1 MKIIELKKLSF
12 RYSGEDKEVLS
23 DIDLAIEEGGF
34 YVICGAS
41 GSGKSTLL
49 RQLKTSLQPVGQ
61 RSGRVL
67 YYGSDLEEV
76 SQYTQSAK
84 IGFVFQNPDTQI
96 VTDKVWHEL
105 AFGLESIG
113 MPQDMIRVRVAE
125 MASYFGIQNWFYQST
140 DTLSGGQK
148 QLLNL
153 ASVMV
158 MHPKVL
164 LLDEPVSQLDPI
176 AAADFMATV
185 HKLHAEFGIT
195 VIMAE
200 HSLEEVAAYVDEVI
214 FMKEGRLIAKG
225 KIEELGNIL
234 ETHDPSMEEILTVP
248 MQIARGYEKLQ
259 KKKEDTAF
267 TTNGRIPYTVALGQK
282 WMAQRFPGAK
292 QEEAERITSV
302 KQKEKKSLL
311 VKDAKKRNRKKHS
324 LPYRN
329 ISHAIQCT
337 ELCYHY
343 PQADVDVVDHLSFFV
358 DEGSIFALMGGN
370 GSGKT
375 TTLHLLGGLLKPQK
389 GTIEFFGKSLAKYK
403 EKELRNGI
411 LGVLPQD
418 PTTLFVRK
426 TVEEDLHEVL
436 EDQKEQSQ
444 TSTFRRNQ
452 KNLINPENSS
462 WRDQKDA
469 KDPEN
474 SSWRDPKD
482 VIDPENFSRR
492 GEKQIKTFFGETK
505 QEIWQNVIALLGIED
520 LLKKHPYD
528 LSGGEQQKAALA
540 KVLLRQ
546 PAILLLDEPTKGL
559 DAGSKKRLGE
569 LLVGLSQKKVTILMV
584 SHDIEFCAKYATKTG
599 LFFDGNM
606 ASMQDTK
613 EFFVENHFYTTAANR
628 MCRNYFPDVVTVQ
641 DAIRV
646 CTNTDIEDCNEFV
659 LKEVEQEKAAQEKNN
674 QNKAEQDKI
683 EQEKVEQD
691 SAKLEKVEK
700 DKTEQKKAKQNKTQ
714 QDQAEQKKVE
724 QSENEQEKAAQDQ
737 AEGLSIGNINDQK
750 NEISGKASVQNS
762 DSDAV
767 TERTT
772 TERIATERTTEREN
786 SKHSVDTK
794 QILSVVLTELI
805 GIPLCIAIGFFF
817 FGDRKYL
824 FISMMTAVLSCI
836 PFWTSL
842 SRGKYSAK
850 KVVLIAVLVAI
861 ATAGRSVFF
870 MFPGIK
876 PMAAVV
882 IVTGISLGA
891 EAGFLTGS
899 LTMLLS
905 NMLFGQGP
913 WTPWQMFS
921 MGLIGLLAG
930 LLAAAG
936 KERMKKRSS
945 LCLLGLISPLVV
957 YGGIMNFASLLM
969 MSYTINK
976 ESIIA
981 IYLSG
986 IPMDL
991 LHAVS
996 TVVFLAIGGKP
1007 MLEKIERVKKKHGIE

>member
-12 RYSGEDKEVLS
+12 RYSGEDKEILS

-61 RSGRVL
+61 RSGRIL
-67 YYGSDLEEV
+67 YYGRDLEEV

-113 MPQDMIRVRVAE
+113 MPQNMIRVRVAE

-225 KIEELGNIL
+225 KMEELGNIL

-267 TTNGRIPYTVALGQK
+267 TTNDRIPYTVALGQK
-282 WMAQRFPGAK
+282 WMAQRFPLAKQEEIKGFPFTKQEETEKFAFAKQEEAQRFLGAK
-292 QEEAERITSV
+292 QEEAGRFTSV
-302 KQKEKKSLL
+302 KQKEKKSLP
-311 VKDAKKRNRKKHS
+311 AKNPKKQNRGKRSFDGKKI
-324 LPYRN
+324 PF
-329 ISHAIQCT
+329 AIQCT

-343 PQADVDVVDHLSFFV
+343 PQADVDVVDHLSLFV
-358 DEGSIFALMGGN
+358 EEGAIFALMGGN

-389 GTIEFFGKSLAKYK
+389 GTIEFFGRSLTKYK

-426 TVEEDLHEVL
+426 TVEEDLYEVL
-436 EDQKEQSQ
+436 EDQKEQ
-444 TSTFRRNQ
+444 N
-452 KNLINPENSS
+452 
-462 WRDQKDA
+462 
-469 KDPEN
+469 
-474 SSWRDPKD
+474 
-482 VIDPENFSRR
+482 
-492 GEKQIKTFFGETK
+492 QIKIFFGETK

-599 LFFDGNM
+599 LFFDGNI

-646 CTNTDIEDCNEFV
+646 CTDTDIEDCNEFV
-659 LKEVEQEKAAQEKNN
+659 LKAVEQEKAVQEKNN

-683 EQEKVEQD
+683 EQEKVQQNKMQQD
-691 SAKLEKVEK
+691 KE
-700 DKTEQKKAKQNKTQ
+700 EQKK
-714 QDQAEQKKVE
+714 DE
-724 QSENEQEKAAQDQ
+724 QSKNEQEKAKQDR
-737 AEGLSIGNINDQK
+737 AEGLSAGNINGNK

-772 TERIATERTTEREN
+772 KERIATEREN

-936 KERMKKRSS
+936 KERMEKRSS
-945 LCLLGLISPLVV
+945 LCLLGLISPLVI

-986 IPMDL
+986 IPMDM

-996 TVVFLAIGGKP
+996 TVIFLAVGGKP

>member
-61 RSGRVL
+61 RSGRIL
-67 YYGSDLEEV
+67 YYGRDLEEV

-176 AAADFMATV
+176 AAADFMATI

-225 KIEELGNIL
+225 KMEELGNIL

-267 TTNGRIPYTVALGQK
+267 TTNDRIPYTVALGQK
-282 WMAQRFPGAK
+282 WMAQRFPLAKQEEIKGFPFTKQEETEKFAFAKQEEAQRFLGAK
-292 QEEAERITSV
+292 QEEAGRFTSV
-302 KQKEKKSLL
+302 KQKEKKSLPA
-311 VKDAKKRNRKKHS
+311 KDPKKQNRGKRSFDGKKI
-324 LPYRN
+324 PF
-329 ISHAIQCT
+329 AIQCT

-343 PQADVDVVDHLSFFV
+343 PQADVDVVDHLSLFV
-358 DEGSIFALMGGN
+358 EEGAIFALMGGN

-389 GTIEFFGKSLAKYK
+389 GTIEFFGRSLTKYK

-426 TVEEDLHEVL
+426 TVEEDLYEVL
-436 EDQKEQSQ
+436 EDQKEQ
-444 TSTFRRNQ
+444 N
-452 KNLINPENSS
+452 
-462 WRDQKDA
+462 
-469 KDPEN
+469 
-474 SSWRDPKD
+474 
-482 VIDPENFSRR
+482 
-492 GEKQIKTFFGETK
+492 QIKTFFGETK

-584 SHDIEFCAKYATKTG
+584 LHDIEFCAKYATKTG
-599 LFFDGNM
+599 LFFDGNI

-646 CTNTDIEDCNEFV
+646 CTDTDIEDCNEFV
-659 LKEVEQEKAAQEKNN
+659 LKAVEQEKAVQEKNN

-683 EQEKVEQD
+683 EQEKVQQNKMQQD
-691 SAKLEKVEK
+691 KE
-700 DKTEQKKAKQNKTQ
+700 EQKK
-714 QDQAEQKKVE
+714 DE
-724 QSENEQEKAAQDQ
+724 QSKNEQEKAKQDR
-737 AEGLSIGNINDQK
+737 AEGLSAENINGNK

-772 TERIATERTTEREN
+772 KERIATEREN

-930 LLAAAG
+930 LLATAG
-936 KERMKKRSS
+936 KERMEKRSS
-945 LCLLGLISPLVV
+945 LCLLGLISPLVI

-986 IPMDL
+986 IPMDM

-996 TVVFLAIGGKP
+996 TVIFLAVGGKP

>member
-23 DIDLAIEEGGF
+23 DIDLAIEEGDF

-61 RSGRVL
+61 RSGRIL
-67 YYGSDLEEV
+67 YYGRDLEEV

-176 AAADFMATV
+176 AAADFMATI

-225 KIEELGNIL
+225 RMEELGNIL

-267 TTNGRIPYTVALGQK
+267 TTNDRIPYTVALGQK
-282 WMAQRFPGAK
+282 WMAQRFPLAKQEEIKGFPFTKQEETEKFAFAKQEEAQRFLGAK
-292 QEEAERITSV
+292 QEEAGRFTSV
-302 KQKEKKSLL
+302 KQKEKKSLPA
-311 VKDAKKRNRKKHS
+311 KDPKKQNRGKRSFDGKKI
-324 LPYRN
+324 PF
-329 ISHAIQCT
+329 AIQCT

-343 PQADVDVVDHLSFFV
+343 PQADVDVVDHLSLFV
-358 DEGSIFALMGGN
+358 EEGAIFALMGGN

-389 GTIEFFGKSLAKYK
+389 GTIEFFGRSLTKYK

-426 TVEEDLHEVL
+426 TVEEDLYEVL
-436 EDQKEQSQ
+436 EDQKEQ
-444 TSTFRRNQ
+444 N
-452 KNLINPENSS
+452 
-462 WRDQKDA
+462 
-469 KDPEN
+469 
-474 SSWRDPKD
+474 
-482 VIDPENFSRR
+482 
-492 GEKQIKTFFGETK
+492 QIKTFFGETK
-505 QEIWQNVIALLGIED
+505 QEIWQNVIALIGIED

-599 LFFDGNM
+599 LFFDGNI

-641 DAIRV
+641 DAIRF
-646 CTNTDIEDCNEFV
+646 CTDTDIEDCNEFV
-659 LKEVEQEKAAQEKNN
+659 LKEVEQEKAVQEKNN

-683 EQEKVEQD
+683 EQEKVQQNKMQQD
-691 SAKLEKVEK
+691 KE
-700 DKTEQKKAKQNKTQ
+700 EQKK
-714 QDQAEQKKVE
+714 DE
-724 QSENEQEKAAQDQ
+724 QSKNEQEKAKQDR
-737 AEGLSIGNINDQK
+737 AEGLSPENINGNK

-762 DSDAV
+762 NSDAV

-772 TERIATERTTEREN
+772 KERIATEREN

-921 MGLIGLLAG
+921 MGLIGFLAG
-930 LLAAAG
+930 LLATAG
-936 KERMKKRSS
+936 KERMEKRSS
-945 LCLLGLISPLVV
+945 LCLLGLISPLVI

-986 IPMDL
+986 IPMDM

-996 TVVFLAIGGKP
+996 TVIFLAVGGKP

>member
-12 RYSGEDKEVLS
+12 RYSGEDKKVLS

-61 RSGRVL
+61 RSGRIL
-67 YYGSDLEEV
+67 YYGRDLEEV

-225 KIEELGNIL
+225 KMEELGNIL

-267 TTNGRIPYTVALGQK
+267 TTNDRIPYTVALGQK
-282 WMAQRFPGAK
+282 WMAQRFPLAKQEEIKGFPFTKQEETEKFAFAKQEEAQRFLGAK
-292 QEEAERITSV
+292 QEEAGRFTSV
-302 KQKEKKSLL
+302 KQKEKKSLPA
-311 VKDAKKRNRKKHS
+311 KDPKKQNRGKRSFDGKKI
-324 LPYRN
+324 PF
-329 ISHAIQCT
+329 AIQCT

-343 PQADVDVVDHLSFFV
+343 PQADVDVVEHLSLFV
-358 DEGSIFALMGGN
+358 EEGAIFALMGGN

-389 GTIEFFGKSLAKYK
+389 GTIEFFGRSLTKYK

-426 TVEEDLHEVL
+426 TVEEDLYEVL
-436 EDQKEQSQ
+436 EDQKEQ
-444 TSTFRRNQ
+444 N
-452 KNLINPENSS
+452 
-462 WRDQKDA
+462 
-469 KDPEN
+469 
-474 SSWRDPKD
+474 
-482 VIDPENFSRR
+482 
-492 GEKQIKTFFGETK
+492 QIKTFFGETK

-599 LFFDGNM
+599 LFFDGNI

-646 CTNTDIEDCNEFV
+646 CTDTDIEDCNEFV
-659 LKEVEQEKAAQEKNN
+659 MKEVEQEKAVQEKNN

-683 EQEKVEQD
+683 EQEKVQQNKMQQD
-691 SAKLEKVEK
+691 KE
-700 DKTEQKKAKQNKTQ
+700 EQKK
-714 QDQAEQKKVE
+714 DE
-724 QSENEQEKAAQDQ
+724 QSKNEQEKAKQDR
-737 AEGLSIGNINDQK
+737 AEGLSAENINGNK

-772 TERIATERTTEREN
+772 KERIATEREN

-936 KERMKKRSS
+936 KERMEKRSS
-945 LCLLGLISPLVV
+945 LCLLGLISPLVI

-986 IPMDL
+986 IPMDM

-996 TVVFLAIGGKP
+996 TVIFLAVGGKP

>member
-61 RSGRVL
+61 RSGRIL
-67 YYGSDLEEV
+67 YYGRDLEEV

-176 AAADFMATV
+176 AAADFMATI

-225 KIEELGNIL
+225 KMEELGNIL

-267 TTNGRIPYTVALGQK
+267 TTNDRIPYTVALGQK
-282 WMAQRFPGAK
+282 WMAQRFPLAKQEEIKGFPFTKQEETEKFAFAKQEEAQRFLGAK
-292 QEEAERITSV
+292 QEEAGRFTSV
-302 KQKEKKSLL
+302 KQKEKKSLPA
-311 VKDAKKRNRKKHS
+311 KDPKKQNRGKRSFDGKKI
-324 LPYRN
+324 PF
-329 ISHAIQCT
+329 AIQCT

-343 PQADVDVVDHLSFFV
+343 PQADVDVVDHLSLFV
-358 DEGSIFALMGGN
+358 EEGAIFALMGGN

-389 GTIEFFGKSLAKYK
+389 GTIEFFGRSLAKYK

-426 TVEEDLHEVL
+426 TVEEDLYEVL
-436 EDQKEQSQ
+436 EEQ
-444 TSTFRRNQ
+444 N
-452 KNLINPENSS
+452 
-462 WRDQKDA
+462 
-469 KDPEN
+469 
-474 SSWRDPKD
+474 
-482 VIDPENFSRR
+482 
-492 GEKQIKTFFGETK
+492 QIKTFFGETR

-599 LFFDGNM
+599 LFFDGNI

-646 CTNTDIEDCNEFV
+646 CTDTDIEDCNEFV
-659 LKEVEQEKAAQEKNN
+659 LKEVEQEKAVQEKNN
-674 QNKAEQDKI
+674 QNKAEQDHAWM
-683 EQEKVEQD
+683 
-691 SAKLEKVEK
+691 SC
-700 DKTEQKKAKQNKTQ
+700 
-714 QDQAEQKKVE
+714 
-724 QSENEQEKAAQDQ
+724 Q
-737 AEGLSIGNINDQK
+737 AEGTAIGKISGNK

-767 TERTT
+767 TEKTT
-772 TERIATERTTEREN
+772 TERIATEREN
-786 SKHSVDTK
+786 SKHSVNTK

-842 SRGKYSAK
+842 SGGKYSAK

-930 LLAAAG
+930 LLATAG
-936 KERMKKRSS
+936 KERMEKRSS
-945 LCLLGLISPLVV
+945 LCLFGLISPLVI

-996 TVVFLAIGGKP
+996 TVVFLAVGGKP

>member
-12 RYSGEDKEVLS
+12 RYSGEHKEVLS

-61 RSGRVL
+61 RSGRIL
-67 YYGSDLEEV
+67 YYGRDLEEV

-176 AAADFMATV
+176 AAADFMATI

-225 KIEELGNIL
+225 RMEELGNIL

-267 TTNGRIPYTVALGQK
+267 TTNDRIPYTVALGQK
-282 WMAQRFPGAK
+282 WMAQRFPLAKQEEIKGFPFTKQEETEKFAFAKQEEAQRFLGAK
-292 QEEAERITSV
+292 QEETGRFTSV
-302 KQKEKKSLL
+302 KQKEKKSLP
-311 VKDAKKRNRKKHS
+311 AKNPKKQNRGKRSFDGKKI
-324 LPYRN
+324 PF
-329 ISHAIQCT
+329 AIQCT

-343 PQADVDVVDHLSFFV
+343 PQADVDVVEHLSLFV
-358 DEGSIFALMGGN
+358 EEGAIFALMGGN

-389 GTIEFFGKSLAKYK
+389 GTIEFFGRSLTKYK

-426 TVEEDLHEVL
+426 TVEEDLYEVL
-436 EDQKEQSQ
+436 EDQKEQ
-444 TSTFRRNQ
+444 N
-452 KNLINPENSS
+452 
-462 WRDQKDA
+462 
-469 KDPEN
+469 
-474 SSWRDPKD
+474 
-482 VIDPENFSRR
+482 
-492 GEKQIKTFFGETK
+492 QIKTFFGETK

-599 LFFDGNM
+599 LFFDGNI

-646 CTNTDIEDCNEFV
+646 CTDTDIEDCNEFV
-659 LKEVEQEKAAQEKNN
+659 LKAVEQEKAVQEKNN

-683 EQEKVEQD
+683 EQEKVQQNKMQQD
-691 SAKLEKVEK
+691 KE
-700 DKTEQKKAKQNKTQ
+700 EQKK
-714 QDQAEQKKVE
+714 DE
-724 QSENEQEKAAQDQ
+724 QSKNEQEKAKQDR
-737 AEGLSIGNINDQK
+737 AEGLSAENINGNK

-772 TERIATERTTEREN
+772 KERIATEREN

-930 LLAAAG
+930 LLATAG
-936 KERMKKRSS
+936 KERMEKRSS
-945 LCLLGLISPLVV
+945 LCLFGLISPLVI

-986 IPMDL
+986 IPMDM

-996 TVVFLAIGGKP
+996 TVIFLAVGGKP

>member
-61 RSGRVL
+61 RSGRIL
-67 YYGSDLEEV
+67 YYGRDLEEV

-225 KIEELGNIL
+225 KMEELGNIL

-248 MQIARGYEKLQ
+248 MQIARGYERLQ

-267 TTNGRIPYTVALGQK
+267 TTNDRIPYTVALGQK
-282 WMAQRFPGAK
+282 WMAQRFPLAKQEEIKGFPFTKQEETEKFAFAKQEEAQRFLGAK
-292 QEEAERITSV
+292 QEEAGRFTSV
-302 KQKEKKSLL
+302 KQKEKKSLPA
-311 VKDAKKRNRKKHS
+311 KDPKKQNRGKRSFDGKKI
-324 LPYRN
+324 PF
-329 ISHAIQCT
+329 AIQCT

-343 PQADVDVVDHLSFFV
+343 PQADVDVVDHLSLFV
-358 DEGSIFALMGGN
+358 EEGAIFALMGGN

-389 GTIEFFGKSLAKYK
+389 GTIEFFGRSLTKYK

-426 TVEEDLHEVL
+426 TVEEDLYEVL
-436 EDQKEQSQ
+436 EDQKEQ
-444 TSTFRRNQ
+444 N
-452 KNLINPENSS
+452 
-462 WRDQKDA
+462 
-469 KDPEN
+469 
-474 SSWRDPKD
+474 
-482 VIDPENFSRR
+482 
-492 GEKQIKTFFGETK
+492 QIKTFFGETK

-599 LFFDGNM
+599 LFFDGNI

-646 CTNTDIEDCNEFV
+646 CTDTDIEDCNEFV
-659 LKEVEQEKAAQEKNN
+659 LKAVEQEKAVQEKNN

-683 EQEKVEQD
+683 EQEKVQQNKMQQD
-691 SAKLEKVEK
+691 KE
-700 DKTEQKKAKQNKTQ
+700 EQKK
-714 QDQAEQKKVE
+714 DE
-724 QSENEQEKAAQDQ
+724 QSKNEQEKAKQDR
-737 AEGLSIGNINDQK
+737 AEGLSAENINGNK

-772 TERIATERTTEREN
+772 KERIATEREN

-936 KERMKKRSS
+936 KERMEKRSS
-945 LCLLGLISPLVV
+945 LCLLGLISPLVI

-986 IPMDL
+986 IPMDM

-996 TVVFLAIGGKP
+996 TVIFLAVGGKP

>member
-12 RYSGEDKEVLS
+12 RYSGEDKEILS

-61 RSGRVL
+61 RSGRIL
-67 YYGSDLEEV
+67 YYGRDLEEV

-176 AAADFMATV
+176 AAADFMATI

-225 KIEELGNIL
+225 KMEELGNIL

-248 MQIARGYEKLQ
+248 MQIARGYERLQ

-267 TTNGRIPYTVALGQK
+267 TTNDRIPYTVALGQK
-282 WMAQRFPGAK
+282 WMAQRFPLAKQEEIKGFPFTKQEETEKFAFAKQEEAQRFLGAK
-292 QEEAERITSV
+292 QEEAGRFTSV
-302 KQKEKKSLL
+302 KQKEKKSLPA
-311 VKDAKKRNRKKHS
+311 KDPKKQNRGKRSFDGKKI
-324 LPYRN
+324 PF
-329 ISHAIQCT
+329 AIQCT

-343 PQADVDVVDHLSFFV
+343 PQADVDVVEHLSLFV
-358 DEGSIFALMGGN
+358 EEGAIFALMGGN

-389 GTIEFFGKSLAKYK
+389 GTIEFFGRSLTKYK

-426 TVEEDLHEVL
+426 TVEEDLYEVL
-436 EDQKEQSQ
+436 EDQKEQ
-444 TSTFRRNQ
+444 N
-452 KNLINPENSS
+452 
-462 WRDQKDA
+462 
-469 KDPEN
+469 
-474 SSWRDPKD
+474 
-482 VIDPENFSRR
+482 
-492 GEKQIKTFFGETK
+492 QIKTFFGETK

-599 LFFDGNM
+599 LFFDGNI

-646 CTNTDIEDCNEFV
+646 CTDTDIEDCNEFV
-659 LKEVEQEKAAQEKNN
+659 LKAVEQEKAVQEKNN

-683 EQEKVEQD
+683 EQEKVQQNKMQQD
-691 SAKLEKVEK
+691 KE
-700 DKTEQKKAKQNKTQ
+700 EQKK
-714 QDQAEQKKVE
+714 DE
-724 QSENEQEKAAQDQ
+724 QSKNEQEKAKQDR
-737 AEGLSIGNINDQK
+737 AEGLSAENINGNK

-772 TERIATERTTEREN
+772 KERIATEREN

-936 KERMKKRSS
+936 KERMEKRSS
-945 LCLLGLISPLVV
+945 LCLLGLISPLVI

-986 IPMDL
+986 IPMDM

-996 TVVFLAIGGKP
+996 TVVFLAVGGKP

>member
-49 RQLKTSLQPVGQ
+49 RQLRTSLQPVGQ
-61 RSGRVL
+61 RSGRIL
-67 YYGSDLEEV
+67 YYGRDLEEV

-225 KIEELGNIL
+225 KMEELGNIL

-267 TTNGRIPYTVALGQK
+267 TTNDRIPYTVALGQK
-282 WMAQRFPGAK
+282 WMAQRFPLAKQEEIKGFPFTKQEETEKFAFAKQEEAQRFLGAK
-292 QEEAERITSV
+292 QEEAGRFTSV
-302 KQKEKKSLL
+302 KQKEKKSLP
-311 VKDAKKRNRKKHS
+311 AKNPKKQNRGKRSFDGKKI
-324 LPYRN
+324 PF
-329 ISHAIQCT
+329 AIQCT

-343 PQADVDVVDHLSFFV
+343 PQADVDVVDHLSLFV
-358 DEGSIFALMGGN
+358 EEGAIFALMGGN

-389 GTIEFFGKSLAKYK
+389 GTIEFFGRSLAKYK

-436 EDQKEQSQ
+436 EEQ
-444 TSTFRRNQ
+444 N
-452 KNLINPENSS
+452 
-462 WRDQKDA
+462 
-469 KDPEN
+469 
-474 SSWRDPKD
+474 
-482 VIDPENFSRR
+482 
-492 GEKQIKTFFGETK
+492 QIKTFFGETK

-599 LFFDGNM
+599 LFFDGNI

-628 MCRNYFPDVVTVQ
+628 MCRNFFPDVVTVR

-646 CTNTDIEDCNEFV
+646 CTDTDIEDCNEFV
-659 LKEVEQEKAAQEKNN
+659 LKEVEQEKAVQEKNN

-683 EQEKVEQD
+683 EQEKVQQNKMQQD
-691 SAKLEKVEK
+691 KE
-700 DKTEQKKAKQNKTQ
+700 EQKK
-714 QDQAEQKKVE
+714 DE
-724 QSENEQEKAAQDQ
+724 QSKNEQEKAKQDR
-737 AEGLSIGNINDQK
+737 AEGLSAENINGNK

-772 TERIATERTTEREN
+772 KERIATEREN

-930 LLAAAG
+930 LLATAG
-936 KERMKKRSS
+936 KERMEKRSS
-945 LCLLGLISPLVV
+945 LCLFGLISPLVI

-996 TVVFLAIGGKP
+996 TVVFLAVGGKP

>member
-61 RSGRVL
+61 RSGRIL
-67 YYGSDLEEV
+67 YYGRDLEEV

-225 KIEELGNIL
+225 KMEELGNIL

-267 TTNGRIPYTVALGQK
+267 TTNDRIPYTVALGQK
-282 WMAQRFPGAK
+282 WMAQRFPLAKQEEIKGFPFTKQEETEKFAFAK
-292 QEEAERITSV
+292 QEEAGRFTSV
-302 KQKEKKSLL
+302 KQKEKKSLPA
-311 VKDAKKRNRKKHS
+311 KDPKKQNRGKRSFDGKKI
-324 LPYRN
+324 PF
-329 ISHAIQCT
+329 AIQCS

-343 PQADVDVVDHLSFFV
+343 PQADVDVVDHLSLFV
-358 DEGSIFALMGGN
+358 EEGAIFALMGGN

-389 GTIEFFGKSLAKYK
+389 GTIEFFGRSLAKYK

-436 EDQKEQSQ
+436 EEQ
-444 TSTFRRNQ
+444 N
-452 KNLINPENSS
+452 
-462 WRDQKDA
+462 
-469 KDPEN
+469 
-474 SSWRDPKD
+474 
-482 VIDPENFSRR
+482 
-492 GEKQIKTFFGETK
+492 QIKTFFGETK

-599 LFFDGNM
+599 LFFDGNI
-606 ASMQDTK
+606 ASVQDTK

-646 CTNTDIEDCNEFV
+646 CTDTDIEDCNEFV
-659 LKEVEQEKAAQEKNN
+659 LKEVEQEKAVQEKNN

-683 EQEKVEQD
+683 EQEKVQQNKMQQD
-691 SAKLEKVEK
+691 KE
-700 DKTEQKKAKQNKTQ
+700 EQKK
-714 QDQAEQKKVE
+714 DE
-724 QSENEQEKAAQDQ
+724 QSKNEQEKAKQDR
-737 AEGLSIGNINDQK
+737 AEGLSAENINGNK

-767 TERTT
+767 TERAT
-772 TERIATERTTEREN
+772 TERIATEREN

-930 LLAAAG
+930 LLATAG
-936 KERMKKRSS
+936 KERMEKRSS
-945 LCLLGLISPLVV
+945 LCLFGLISPLVI

-996 TVVFLAIGGKP
+996 TVVFLAVGGKP

>member
-12 RYSGEDKEVLS
+12 RYSGEDKEILS

-61 RSGRVL
+61 RSGRIL
-67 YYGSDLEEV
+67 YYGRDLEEV

-225 KIEELGNIL
+225 KMEELGNIL

-267 TTNGRIPYTVALGQK
+267 TTNDRIPYTVALGQK
-282 WMAQRFPGAK
+282 WMAQRFPLAKQEEIKGFPFTKQEETEKFAFAKQEEAQRFLGAK
-292 QEEAERITSV
+292 QEEAGRFTSV
-302 KQKEKKSLL
+302 KQKEKKSLPA
-311 VKDAKKRNRKKHS
+311 KDPKKQNRGKRSFDGKKI
-324 LPYRN
+324 PF
-329 ISHAIQCT
+329 AIQCT

-343 PQADVDVVDHLSFFV
+343 PQADVDVVDHLSLFV
-358 DEGSIFALMGGN
+358 EEGAIFALMGGN

-389 GTIEFFGKSLAKYK
+389 GTIEFFGRSLAKYK

-426 TVEEDLHEVL
+426 TVEEDLYEVL
-436 EDQKEQSQ
+436 EDQKEQ
-444 TSTFRRNQ
+444 N
-452 KNLINPENSS
+452 
-462 WRDQKDA
+462 
-469 KDPEN
+469 
-474 SSWRDPKD
+474 
-482 VIDPENFSRR
+482 
-492 GEKQIKTFFGETK
+492 QIKTFFGETK

-599 LFFDGNM
+599 LFFDGNI

-646 CTNTDIEDCNEFV
+646 CTDTDIEDCNEFV
-659 LKEVEQEKAAQEKNN
+659 LKAVEQEKAVQEKNN

-683 EQEKVEQD
+683 EQEKVQQNKMQQD
-691 SAKLEKVEK
+691 KE
-700 DKTEQKKAKQNKTQ
+700 EQKK
-714 QDQAEQKKVE
+714 DE
-724 QSENEQEKAAQDQ
+724 QSTNEQEKAKQDR
-737 AEGLSIGNINDQK
+737 AEGLSAENINGNK

-772 TERIATERTTEREN
+772 KERIATEREN

-936 KERMKKRSS
+936 KERMEKRSS
-945 LCLLGLISPLVV
+945 LCLLGLISPLVI

-986 IPMDL
+986 IPMDM

-996 TVVFLAIGGKP
+996 TVIFLAVGGKP

>member
-49 RQLKTSLQPVGQ
+49 RQLKASLQPVGQ
-61 RSGRVL
+61 RNGRIL
-67 YYGSDLEEV
+67 YYGRDLEEV

-176 AAADFMATV
+176 AAADFMATI

-225 KIEELGNIL
+225 KMEELGNIL

-267 TTNGRIPYTVALGQK
+267 TTNDRIPYTVALGQK
-282 WMAQRFPGAK
+282 WMAQRFPLAKQEEIKGFPFTKQEETEKFAFAKQEEAQRFLGAK
-292 QEEAERITSV
+292 QEEAGRFTSV
-302 KQKEKKSLL
+302 KQKEKKSLPA
-311 VKDAKKRNRKKHS
+311 KDPKKQNRGKRSFDGKKI
-324 LPYRN
+324 PF
-329 ISHAIQCT
+329 AIQCT

-343 PQADVDVVDHLSFFV
+343 PQADVDVVDHLSLFV
-358 DEGSIFALMGGN
+358 EEGAIFALMGGN

-389 GTIEFFGKSLAKYK
+389 GTIEFFGRSLAKYK

-426 TVEEDLHEVL
+426 TVEEDLYEVL
-436 EDQKEQSQ
+436 EDQKEQ
-444 TSTFRRNQ
+444 N
-452 KNLINPENSS
+452 
-462 WRDQKDA
+462 
-469 KDPEN
+469 
-474 SSWRDPKD
+474 
-482 VIDPENFSRR
+482 
-492 GEKQIKTFFGETK
+492 QIKTFFGETK

-559 DAGSKKRLGE
+559 DAGSKKQLGE

-599 LFFDGNM
+599 LFFDGNI

-646 CTNTDIEDCNEFV
+646 CTDTDIEDCNEFV
-659 LKEVEQEKAAQEKNN
+659 LKAVEQEKAVQEKNN

-683 EQEKVEQD
+683 EQEKVQQNKMQQD
-691 SAKLEKVEK
+691 KE
-700 DKTEQKKAKQNKTQ
+700 EQKK
-714 QDQAEQKKVE
+714 DE
-724 QSENEQEKAAQDQ
+724 QSKNEQEKAKQDR
-737 AEGLSIGNINDQK
+737 AEGLSAENINGNK

-772 TERIATERTTEREN
+772 KERIATEREN

-936 KERMKKRSS
+936 KERMEKRSS
-945 LCLLGLISPLVV
+945 LCLLGLISPLVI

-986 IPMDL
+986 IPMDM

-996 TVVFLAIGGKP
+996 TVIFLVVGGKP

>member
-61 RSGRVL
+61 RSGRIL
-67 YYGSDLEEV
+67 YYGRDLEEV

-225 KIEELGNIL
+225 KMEELGNIL

-259 KKKEDTAF
+259 KKKEDAAF
-267 TTNGRIPYTVALGQK
+267 TTNDRIPYTVALGQK
-282 WMAQRFPGAK
+282 WMAQRFSLAKQEEIKGFPFIKQEETEKFAFAK
-292 QEEAERITSV
+292 QEEAQRFLGTKQEEAGRFTSV
-302 KQKEKKSLL
+302 KQKEKKSLPAKDPKKQNR
-311 VKDAKKRNRKKHS
+311 VKRSLGYKK
-324 LPYRN
+324 
-329 ISHAIQCT
+329 IFHAIQCT

-389 GTIEFFGKSLAKYK
+389 GTIEFFGKALAKYK

-426 TVEEDLHEVL
+426 TVEEDLYEVL
-436 EDQKEQSQ
+436 EEQ
-444 TSTFRRNQ
+444 N
-452 KNLINPENSS
+452 
-462 WRDQKDA
+462 
-469 KDPEN
+469 
-474 SSWRDPKD
+474 
-482 VIDPENFSRR
+482 
-492 GEKQIKTFFGETK
+492 QIKTFFGETR

-599 LFFDGNM
+599 LFFDGNI
-606 ASMQDTK
+606 ASVQDTK

-646 CTNTDIEDCNEFV
+646 CTDTDIEDCNESV
-659 LKEVEQEKAAQEKNN
+659 LKEVEQEKAVQEKNN
-674 QNKAEQDKI
+674 QNKSEQDKI
-683 EQEKVEQD
+683 EQEKVQQNKMQQD
-691 SAKLEKVEK
+691 KE
-700 DKTEQKKAKQNKTQ
+700 EQKK
-714 QDQAEQKKVE
+714 DE
-724 QSENEQEKAAQDQ
+724 QSKNEQEKAKQDR
-737 AEGLSIGNINDQK
+737 AEGLSAENINGNK

-767 TERTT
+767 TEKTT
-772 TERIATERTTEREN
+772 TERIATEREN

-921 MGLIGLLAG
+921 MGLIGLIAG

-936 KERMKKRSS
+936 KERMEKRSS
-945 LCLLGLISPLVV
+945 LCLLGLISPLVI

-986 IPMDL
+986 IPMDM

-996 TVVFLAIGGKP
+996 TVIFLAVGGKP

>member
-61 RSGRVL
+61 RSGRIL
-67 YYGSDLEEV
+67 YYGRDLEEV

-225 KIEELGNIL
+225 KMEELGNIL

-267 TTNGRIPYTVALGQK
+267 TTNDRIPYTVALGQK
-282 WMAQRFPGAK
+282 WMAQRFSLAKQEEIKGFPFIKQEETEKFAFAK
-292 QEEAERITSV
+292 QEEAQRFLGIKQEEAGRFTSV
-302 KQKEKKSLL
+302 KQKEKKSLPAKDPKKQNR
-311 VKDAKKRNRKKHS
+311 VKRSLGYKK
-324 LPYRN
+324 
-329 ISHAIQCT
+329 IFHAIQCT

-389 GTIEFFGKSLAKYK
+389 GTIEFFGKALAKYK

-426 TVEEDLHEVL
+426 TVEEDLYEVL
-436 EDQKEQSQ
+436 EEQ
-444 TSTFRRNQ
+444 N
-452 KNLINPENSS
+452 
-462 WRDQKDA
+462 
-469 KDPEN
+469 
-474 SSWRDPKD
+474 
-482 VIDPENFSRR
+482 
-492 GEKQIKTFFGETK
+492 QIKTFFGETR

-599 LFFDGNM
+599 LFFDGNI
-606 ASMQDTK
+606 ASVQDTK

-646 CTNTDIEDCNEFV
+646 CTDTDIEDCNEFV
-659 LKEVEQEKAAQEKNN
+659 PKEVEQEKAVQEKNN

-683 EQEKVEQD
+683 EQEKVQQNKMQQD
-691 SAKLEKVEK
+691 KE
-700 DKTEQKKAKQNKTQ
+700 EQKK
-714 QDQAEQKKVE
+714 DV
-724 QSENEQEKAAQDQ
+724 QSKNEQEKAKQDQ
-737 AEGLSIGNINDQK
+737 AEGLSAGNINDKK

-767 TERTT
+767 TEKTT
-772 TERIATERTTEREN
+772 TERIATEREN

-936 KERMKKRSS
+936 KERMEKRSS
-945 LCLLGLISPLVV
+945 LCLLGLISPLVI

-996 TVVFLAIGGKP
+996 TVIFLAVGGKP

>member
-61 RSGRVL
+61 RSGRIL
-67 YYGSDLEEV
+67 YYGRDLEEV

-84 IGFVFQNPDTQI
+84 IGFVFQNPDTQV

-225 KIEELGNIL
+225 KMEELGNIL

-267 TTNGRIPYTVALGQK
+267 TTNDRIPYTVALGQK
-282 WMAQRFPGAK
+282 WMAQRFPLAKQEEIKGFPFTKQEETEKFAFAKQEEAQRFLGAK
-292 QEEAERITSV
+292 QEETGRFTSV
-302 KQKEKKSLL
+302 KQKEKKSLPA
-311 VKDAKKRNRKKHS
+311 KDPKKQNRGKRSFDGKKI
-324 LPYRN
+324 PF
-329 ISHAIQCT
+329 AIQCT

-343 PQADVDVVDHLSFFV
+343 PQADVDVVDHLSLFV
-358 DEGSIFALMGGN
+358 EEGAIFALMGGN

-375 TTLHLLGGLLKPQK
+375 TTLHLLGGLLKLQK
-389 GTIEFFGKSLAKYK
+389 GTIEFFGRSLTKYK

-426 TVEEDLHEVL
+426 TVEEDLYEVL
-436 EDQKEQSQ
+436 EDQKEQ
-444 TSTFRRNQ
+444 N
-452 KNLINPENSS
+452 
-462 WRDQKDA
+462 
-469 KDPEN
+469 
-474 SSWRDPKD
+474 
-482 VIDPENFSRR
+482 
-492 GEKQIKTFFGETK
+492 QIKTFFGETK

-599 LFFDGNM
+599 LFFDGNI

-646 CTNTDIEDCNEFV
+646 CTDTDIEDCNEFV
-659 LKEVEQEKAAQEKNN
+659 LKAVEQEKAVQEKNN
-674 QNKAEQDKI
+674 QNKAEPDKI
-683 EQEKVEQD
+683 EQEKVQQNKMQQD
-691 SAKLEKVEK
+691 KE
-700 DKTEQKKAKQNKTQ
+700 EQKK
-714 QDQAEQKKVE
+714 DE
-724 QSENEQEKAAQDQ
+724 QSKNEQEKAKQDR
-737 AEGLSIGNINDQK
+737 AEGLSAENINGNK

-772 TERIATERTTEREN
+772 KERIATEREN

-930 LLAAAG
+930 LLATAG
-936 KERMKKRSS
+936 KERMEKRSS
-945 LCLLGLISPLVV
+945 LCLFGLISPLVI

-996 TVVFLAIGGKP
+996 TVVFLAVGGKP

>member
-12 RYSGEDKEVLS
+12 RYSGEDKEILS

-61 RSGRVL
+61 RSGRIL
-67 YYGSDLEEV
+67 YYGRDLEEV

-185 HKLHAEFGIT
+185 HKLHGEFGIT

-225 KIEELGNIL
+225 KMEELGNIL

-267 TTNGRIPYTVALGQK
+267 TTNDRIPYTVALGQK
-282 WMAQRFPGAK
+282 WMAQRFPLAKQEEIKGFPFTKQEETEKFAFAKQEEAQRFLGAK
-292 QEEAERITSV
+292 QEEAGRFTSV
-302 KQKEKKSLL
+302 KQKEKKSLPA
-311 VKDAKKRNRKKHS
+311 KDPKKQNRGKRSFDGKKI
-324 LPYRN
+324 PF
-329 ISHAIQCT
+329 AIQCT

-343 PQADVDVVDHLSFFV
+343 PQADVDVVDHLSLFV
-358 DEGSIFALMGGN
+358 EEGAIFALMGGN

-389 GTIEFFGKSLAKYK
+389 GTIEFFGRSLTKYK

-426 TVEEDLHEVL
+426 TVEEDLYEVL
-436 EDQKEQSQ
+436 EDQKEQ
-444 TSTFRRNQ
+444 N
-452 KNLINPENSS
+452 
-462 WRDQKDA
+462 
-469 KDPEN
+469 
-474 SSWRDPKD
+474 
-482 VIDPENFSRR
+482 
-492 GEKQIKTFFGETK
+492 QIKTFFGETK

-599 LFFDGNM
+599 LFFDGNI

-646 CTNTDIEDCNEFV
+646 CTDTDIEDCNEFV
-659 LKEVEQEKAAQEKNN
+659 LKAVEQEKAK
-674 QNKAEQDKI
+674 QDR
-683 EQEKVEQD
+683 
-691 SAKLEKVEK
+691 
-700 DKTEQKKAKQNKTQ
+700 
-714 QDQAEQKKVE
+714 
-724 QSENEQEKAAQDQ
+724 
-737 AEGLSIGNINDQK
+737 AEGLSAENINGNK

-772 TERIATERTTEREN
+772 KERIATEREN

-936 KERMKKRSS
+936 KERMEKRSS
-945 LCLLGLISPLVV
+945 LCLFGLISPLVI

-986 IPMDL
+986 IPMDM

-996 TVVFLAIGGKP
+996 TVIFLAVGGKP

>member
-61 RSGRVL
+61 RSGRIL
-67 YYGSDLEEV
+67 YYGRDLEEV

-158 MHPKVL
+158 MRPKVL

-225 KIEELGNIL
+225 KMEELGNIL

-259 KKKEDTAF
+259 KKKEYTAF
-267 TTNGRIPYTVALGQK
+267 TTNDRIPYTVALGQK
-282 WMAQRFPGAK
+282 WMAQRFPLAKQEEIKGFLFTKQEETEKFAFAKQEEAQRFLGAK
-292 QEEAERITSV
+292 QEEAGRFTSV
-302 KQKEKKSLL
+302 KQKEKKSLPA
-311 VKDAKKRNRKKHS
+311 KDPKKQNRGKRSFDGKKI
-324 LPYRN
+324 PF
-329 ISHAIQCT
+329 AIQCT

-343 PQADVDVVDHLSFFV
+343 PQADVDVVDHLSLFV
-358 DEGSIFALMGGN
+358 EEGAIFALMGGN

-389 GTIEFFGKSLAKYK
+389 GTIEFFGRSLTKYK

-426 TVEEDLHEVL
+426 TVEEDLYEVL
-436 EDQKEQSQ
+436 EDQKEQ
-444 TSTFRRNQ
+444 N
-452 KNLINPENSS
+452 
-462 WRDQKDA
+462 
-469 KDPEN
+469 
-474 SSWRDPKD
+474 
-482 VIDPENFSRR
+482 
-492 GEKQIKTFFGETK
+492 QIKTFFGETK

-599 LFFDGNM
+599 LFFDGNI

-646 CTNTDIEDCNEFV
+646 CTDTDIEDCNEFV
-659 LKEVEQEKAAQEKNN
+659 LKAVEQEKAVQEKNN

-683 EQEKVEQD
+683 EQEKVQQNKMQQD
-691 SAKLEKVEK
+691 KE
-700 DKTEQKKAKQNKTQ
+700 EQKK
-714 QDQAEQKKVE
+714 DE
-724 QSENEQEKAAQDQ
+724 QSKNEQEKAKQDR
-737 AEGLSIGNINDQK
+737 AEGLSAENINGNK

-772 TERIATERTTEREN
+772 KERIATEREN

-936 KERMKKRSS
+936 KERMEKRSS
-945 LCLLGLISPLVV
+945 LCLLGLISPLVI

-996 TVVFLAIGGKP
+996 TVVFLAVGGKP

>member
-61 RSGRVL
+61 RSGRIL
-67 YYGSDLEEV
+67 YYGRDLEEV

-176 AAADFMATV
+176 AAADFMATI

-225 KIEELGNIL
+225 KMEELGNIL

-267 TTNGRIPYTVALGQK
+267 TTNDRIPYTVALGQK
-282 WMAQRFPGAK
+282 WMAQRFPLAKQEEIKGFSFTKQEETEKFAFAKQEEAQRFLGAK
-292 QEEAERITSV
+292 QEEAGRFTSV
-302 KQKEKKSLL
+302 KQKEKKSLP
-311 VKDAKKRNRKKHS
+311 AKNPKKQNRGKRSFDGKKI
-324 LPYRN
+324 PF
-329 ISHAIQCT
+329 AIQCT

-343 PQADVDVVDHLSFFV
+343 PQADVDVVDHLSLFV
-358 DEGSIFALMGGN
+358 EEGAIFALMGGN

-389 GTIEFFGKSLAKYK
+389 GTIEFFGRSLAKYK

-436 EDQKEQSQ
+436 EEQ
-444 TSTFRRNQ
+444 N
-452 KNLINPENSS
+452 
-462 WRDQKDA
+462 
-469 KDPEN
+469 
-474 SSWRDPKD
+474 
-482 VIDPENFSRR
+482 
-492 GEKQIKTFFGETK
+492 QIKTFFGETR

-599 LFFDGNM
+599 LFFDGNI

-628 MCRNYFPDVVTVQ
+628 MCRNFFPDVVTVR

-646 CTNTDIEDCNEFV
+646 CTDTDIEDCNEFV
-659 LKEVEQEKAAQEKNN
+659 LKEVEQEKAVQEKNN
-674 QNKAEQDKI
+674 QNKSEQDHAWM
-683 EQEKVEQD
+683 
-691 SAKLEKVEK
+691 SC
-700 DKTEQKKAKQNKTQ
+700 
-714 QDQAEQKKVE
+714 
-724 QSENEQEKAAQDQ
+724 Q
-737 AEGLSIGNINDQK
+737 AEGTAIGKISGNK

-772 TERIATERTTEREN
+772 KERIATEREN

-936 KERMKKRSS
+936 KERMEKRSS
-945 LCLLGLISPLVV
+945 LCLLGLISPLVI

-996 TVVFLAIGGKP
+996 TVVFLAVGGKP

>member
-61 RSGRVL
+61 RSGRIL
-67 YYGSDLEEV
+67 YYGRDLEEV

-84 IGFVFQNPDTQI
+84 IGFVFQNPDTQV

-225 KIEELGNIL
+225 KMEELGNIL

-267 TTNGRIPYTVALGQK
+267 TTNDRIPYTVALGQK
-282 WMAQRFPGAK
+282 WMAQRFPLAKQEEIKGFPFTKQEETEKFAFAKQEEAQRFLGAK
-292 QEEAERITSV
+292 QEETGRFTSV
-302 KQKEKKSLL
+302 KQKEKKSLPA
-311 VKDAKKRNRKKHS
+311 KDPKKQNRGKRSFDGKKI
-324 LPYRN
+324 PF
-329 ISHAIQCT
+329 AIQCT

-343 PQADVDVVDHLSFFV
+343 PQADVDVVDHLSLFV
-358 DEGSIFALMGGN
+358 EEGAIFALMGGN

-375 TTLHLLGGLLKPQK
+375 TTLHLLGGLLKLQK
-389 GTIEFFGKSLAKYK
+389 GTIEFFGRSLTKYK

-426 TVEEDLHEVL
+426 TVEEDLYEVL
-436 EDQKEQSQ
+436 EDQKEQ
-444 TSTFRRNQ
+444 N
-452 KNLINPENSS
+452 
-462 WRDQKDA
+462 
-469 KDPEN
+469 
-474 SSWRDPKD
+474 
-482 VIDPENFSRR
+482 
-492 GEKQIKTFFGETK
+492 QIKTFFGETK

-599 LFFDGNM
+599 LFFDGNI

-646 CTNTDIEDCNEFV
+646 CTDTDIEDCNEFV
-659 LKEVEQEKAAQEKNN
+659 LKAVEQEKAVQEKNN
-674 QNKAEQDKI
+674 QNKAEPDKI
-683 EQEKVEQD
+683 EQEKVQQNKMQQD
-691 SAKLEKVEK
+691 KE
-700 DKTEQKKAKQNKTQ
+700 EQKK
-714 QDQAEQKKVE
+714 DE
-724 QSENEQEKAAQDQ
+724 QSKNEQEKAKQDR
-737 AEGLSIGNINDQK
+737 AEGLSAENINGNK

-772 TERIATERTTEREN
+772 IERIATEREN

-930 LLAAAG
+930 LLATAG
-936 KERMKKRSS
+936 KERMEKRSS
-945 LCLLGLISPLVV
+945 LCLFGLISPLVI

-996 TVVFLAIGGKP
+996 TVVFLAVGGKP

>member
-61 RSGRVL
+61 RSGRIL
-67 YYGSDLEEV
+67 YYGRDLEEV

-225 KIEELGNIL
+225 KMEELGNIL

-259 KKKEDTAF
+259 KKKEDAAF
-267 TTNGRIPYTVALGQK
+267 TTNDRIPYTVALGQK
-282 WMAQRFPGAK
+282 WMAQRFPLAKQEEIKGFPFIKQEETEKFAFAKQEEAQRFLGAK
-292 QEEAERITSV
+292 QEEAGRFPGAKQEEAGRFPGAKQEEAGRVTSV
-302 KQKEKKSLL
+302 KQKEKKPLPAKDPKKQNRVKRSLGY
-311 VKDAKKRNRKKHS
+311 KK
-324 LPYRN
+324 
-329 ISHAIQCT
+329 IFHAIQCT

-389 GTIEFFGKSLAKYK
+389 GTIEFFGKALAKYK

-426 TVEEDLHEVL
+426 TVEEDLYEVL
-436 EDQKEQSQ
+436 EEQ
-444 TSTFRRNQ
+444 N
-452 KNLINPENSS
+452 
-462 WRDQKDA
+462 
-469 KDPEN
+469 
-474 SSWRDPKD
+474 
-482 VIDPENFSRR
+482 
-492 GEKQIKTFFGETK
+492 QIKTFFGETR

-584 SHDIEFCAKYATKTG
+584 SHDIEFCAKYATKAG
-599 LFFDGNM
+599 LFFDGNI

-646 CTNTDIEDCNEFV
+646 CADRDIEDCNEFV
-659 LKEVEQEKAAQEKNN
+659 LKAVEQEKAVQEKNN
-674 QNKAEQDKI
+674 QNKAEQGKI
-683 EQEKVEQD
+683 EQEKVQQNKMQQD
-691 SAKLEKVEK
+691 KE
-700 DKTEQKKAKQNKTQ
+700 EQKK
-714 QDQAEQKKVE
+714 DE
-724 QSENEQEKAAQDQ
+724 QSKNEQEKAKQDQ
-737 AEGLSIGNINDQK
+737 AEGLSAGNINDKK

-762 DSDAV
+762 DGDAV

-772 TERIATERTTEREN
+772 TERIATEREN

-930 LLAAAG
+930 LLATAG
-936 KERMKKRSS
+936 KERMEKRSS
-945 LCLLGLISPLVV
+945 LCLLGLISPLVI

-986 IPMDL
+986 IPMDM

-996 TVVFLAIGGKP
+996 TVVFLAVGGKP

>member
-61 RSGRVL
+61 RSGRIL
-67 YYGSDLEEV
+67 YYGRDLEEV

-176 AAADFMATV
+176 AAVDFMATI

-225 KIEELGNIL
+225 KMEELGNIL

-267 TTNGRIPYTVALGQK
+267 TTNDRIPYTVALGQK
-282 WMAQRFPGAK
+282 WMAQRFPLAKQEEIKGFPFTKQEETEKFAFAKQEEAQRFLGAK
-292 QEEAERITSV
+292 QEEAGRFTSV
-302 KQKEKKSLL
+302 KQKEKKSLPA
-311 VKDAKKRNRKKHS
+311 KDPKKQNRGKRSFDGKKI
-324 LPYRN
+324 PF
-329 ISHAIQCT
+329 AIQCT

-343 PQADVDVVDHLSFFV
+343 PQADVDVVDHLSLFV
-358 DEGSIFALMGGN
+358 EEGAIFALMGGN

-389 GTIEFFGKSLAKYK
+389 GTIEFFGRSLTKYK

-426 TVEEDLHEVL
+426 AVEEDLYEVL
-436 EDQKEQSQ
+436 EDQKEQ
-444 TSTFRRNQ
+444 N
-452 KNLINPENSS
+452 
-462 WRDQKDA
+462 
-469 KDPEN
+469 
-474 SSWRDPKD
+474 
-482 VIDPENFSRR
+482 
-492 GEKQIKTFFGETK
+492 QIKTFFGETK

-599 LFFDGNM
+599 LFFDGNI

-646 CTNTDIEDCNEFV
+646 CTDTDIEDCNEFV
-659 LKEVEQEKAAQEKNN
+659 LKAVEQEKAVQEKNN
-674 QNKAEQDKI
+674 QNKAEQDKM
-683 EQEKVEQD
+683 EQEKVQQNKMQQD
-691 SAKLEKVEK
+691 KE
-700 DKTEQKKAKQNKTQ
+700 EQKK
-714 QDQAEQKKVE
+714 DE
-724 QSENEQEKAAQDQ
+724 QSKNEQEKAKQDR
-737 AEGLSIGNINDQK
+737 AEGLSAENINGNK

-772 TERIATERTTEREN
+772 KERIATEREN

-936 KERMKKRSS
+936 KERMEKRSS
-945 LCLLGLISPLVV
+945 LCLLGLISPLVI

-986 IPMDL
+986 IPMDM

-996 TVVFLAIGGKP
+996 TVIFLAVGGKP

>member
-61 RSGRVL
+61 RSGRIL
-67 YYGSDLEEV
+67 YYGRDLEEV

-176 AAADFMATV
+176 AAVDFMATI

-225 KIEELGNIL
+225 KMEELGNIL

-267 TTNGRIPYTVALGQK
+267 TTNDRIPYTVALGQK
-282 WMAQRFPGAK
+282 WMAQRFPLAKQEEIKGFPFTKQEETEKFAFAKQEEAQRFLGAK
-292 QEEAERITSV
+292 QEEAGRFTSV
-302 KQKEKKSLL
+302 KQKEKKSLPA
-311 VKDAKKRNRKKHS
+311 KDPKKQNRGKRSFDGKKI
-324 LPYRN
+324 PF
-329 ISHAIQCT
+329 AIQCT

-343 PQADVDVVDHLSFFV
+343 PQADVDVVDHLSLFV
-358 DEGSIFALMGGN
+358 EEGAIFALMGGN

-389 GTIEFFGKSLAKYK
+389 GTIEFFGRSLTKYK

-426 TVEEDLHEVL
+426 AVEEDLYEVL
-436 EDQKEQSQ
+436 EDQKEQ
-444 TSTFRRNQ
+444 N
-452 KNLINPENSS
+452 
-462 WRDQKDA
+462 
-469 KDPEN
+469 
-474 SSWRDPKD
+474 
-482 VIDPENFSRR
+482 
-492 GEKQIKTFFGETK
+492 QIKTFFGETK

-599 LFFDGNM
+599 LFFDGNI

-646 CTNTDIEDCNEFV
+646 CTDTDIEDCNEFV
-659 LKEVEQEKAAQEKNN
+659 LKEVEQEKAVQEKNN
-674 QNKAEQDKI
+674 QNKSEQDKI

-700 DKTEQKKAKQNKTQ
+700 DKTEQKKAKQNKMQ
-714 QDQAEQKKVE
+714 QDQVEQKKVE
-724 QSENEQEKAAQDQ
+724 QSEDEQEKAAQDQ
-737 AEGLSIGNINDQK
+737 AEGVSAGNINDKK

-767 TERTT
+767 TEKTT
-772 TERIATERTTEREN
+772 TERIATEREN

-930 LLAAAG
+930 LLATAG
-936 KERMKKRSS
+936 KERMEKRSS
-945 LCLLGLISPLVV
+945 LCLLGLISPLVI

-996 TVVFLAIGGKP
+996 TVVFLAVGGKP

>member
-61 RSGRVL
+61 RSGRIL
-67 YYGSDLEEV
+67 YYGRDLEEV

-225 KIEELGNIL
+225 KMEELGNIL

-267 TTNGRIPYTVALGQK
+267 TTNDRIPYTVALGQK
-282 WMAQRFPGAK
+282 WMAQRFLGAK
-292 QEEAERITSV
+292 QEEAGRFTSV
-302 KQKEKKSLL
+302 KQKEKKSLPA
-311 VKDAKKRNRKKHS
+311 KDPKKQNRGKRSFDGKKI
-324 LPYRN
+324 PF
-329 ISHAIQCT
+329 AIQCT

-343 PQADVDVVDHLSFFV
+343 PQADVDVVDHLSLFV
-358 DEGSIFALMGGN
+358 EEGAIFALMGGN

-389 GTIEFFGKSLAKYK
+389 GTIEFFGRSLAKYK

-426 TVEEDLHEVL
+426 TVEEDLYEVL
-436 EDQKEQSQ
+436 EEQ
-444 TSTFRRNQ
+444 N
-452 KNLINPENSS
+452 
-462 WRDQKDA
+462 
-469 KDPEN
+469 
-474 SSWRDPKD
+474 
-482 VIDPENFSRR
+482 
-492 GEKQIKTFFGETK
+492 QIKTFFGETR

-599 LFFDGNM
+599 LFFDGNI

-628 MCRNYFPDVVTVQ
+628 MCRNFFPDVVTVR

-646 CTNTDIEDCNEFV
+646 CTDTDIEDCNEFV
-659 LKEVEQEKAAQEKNN
+659 LKEVEQEKAVQEKNN
-674 QNKAEQDKI
+674 QKKAEQDKI
-683 EQEKVEQD
+683 EQEKVQQNKMQQD
-691 SAKLEKVEK
+691 KE
-700 DKTEQKKAKQNKTQ
+700 EQKK
-714 QDQAEQKKVE
+714 DE
-724 QSENEQEKAAQDQ
+724 QSKNEQEKAKQDR
-737 AEGLSIGNINDQK
+737 AEGLSAENINGNK

-772 TERIATERTTEREN
+772 KERIATEREN

-930 LLAAAG
+930 LLATAG
-936 KERMKKRSS
+936 KERMEKRSS
-945 LCLLGLISPLVV
+945 LCLFGLISPLVI

-996 TVVFLAIGGKP
+996 TVVFLAVGGKP

>member
-61 RSGRVL
+61 RSGRIL
-67 YYGSDLEEV
+67 YYGRDLEEV

-225 KIEELGNIL
+225 KMEELGNIL

-259 KKKEDTAF
+259 KKKEDAAF
-267 TTNGRIPYTVALGQK
+267 TTNDRIPYTVALGQK
-282 WMAQRFPGAK
+282 WMAQRFSLAKQEEIKGFPFIKQEETEKFAFAK
-292 QEEAERITSV
+292 QEEAQRFLGIKQEEAGRFTSV
-302 KQKEKKSLL
+302 KQKEKKSLPAKDPKKQNR
-311 VKDAKKRNRKKHS
+311 VKRSLGYKK
-324 LPYRN
+324 
-329 ISHAIQCT
+329 IFHAIQCT

-389 GTIEFFGKSLAKYK
+389 GTIEFFGKALAKYK

-426 TVEEDLHEVL
+426 TVEEDLYEVL
-436 EDQKEQSQ
+436 EEQ
-444 TSTFRRNQ
+444 N
-452 KNLINPENSS
+452 
-462 WRDQKDA
+462 
-469 KDPEN
+469 
-474 SSWRDPKD
+474 
-482 VIDPENFSRR
+482 
-492 GEKQIKTFFGETK
+492 QIKTFFGETR

-599 LFFDGNM
+599 LFFDGNI
-606 ASMQDTK
+606 ASVQDTK

-646 CTNTDIEDCNEFV
+646 CTDTDIEDCNEFV
-659 LKEVEQEKAAQEKNN
+659 PKEVEQEKAVQEKNN

-683 EQEKVEQD
+683 EQEKVQQNKMQQD
-691 SAKLEKVEK
+691 KE
-700 DKTEQKKAKQNKTQ
+700 EQKK
-714 QDQAEQKKVE
+714 DV
-724 QSENEQEKAAQDQ
+724 QSKNEQEKAKQDQ
-737 AEGLSIGNINDQK
+737 AEGLSAGNINDKK

-767 TERTT
+767 TEKTT
-772 TERIATERTTEREN
+772 TERIATEREN

-936 KERMKKRSS
+936 KERMEKRSS
-945 LCLLGLISPLVV
+945 LCLLGLISPLVI

-996 TVVFLAIGGKP
+996 TVIFLAVGGKP

>member
-61 RSGRVL
+61 RSGRIL
-67 YYGSDLEEV
+67 YYGRDLEEV

-225 KIEELGNIL
+225 KMEELGNIL

-267 TTNGRIPYTVALGQK
+267 TTNDRIPYTVALGQK
-282 WMAQRFPGAK
+282 WMAQRVPLAKQEEIKGFPFTKQEETEKFAFAKQEEAQRFLGAK
-292 QEEAERITSV
+292 QEEAGRFTSV
-302 KQKEKKSLL
+302 KQKEKKSLPA
-311 VKDAKKRNRKKHS
+311 KDPKKQNRGKRSFDSKK
-324 LPYRN
+324 
-329 ISHAIQCT
+329 ITFAIQCT

-343 PQADVDVVDHLSFFV
+343 PQADVDVVDHLSLFV
-358 DEGSIFALMGGN
+358 EEGAIFALMGGN

-389 GTIEFFGKSLAKYK
+389 GTIEFFGRSLAKYK

-426 TVEEDLHEVL
+426 TVEEDLYEVL
-436 EDQKEQSQ
+436 EEQ
-444 TSTFRRNQ
+444 N
-452 KNLINPENSS
+452 
-462 WRDQKDA
+462 
-469 KDPEN
+469 
-474 SSWRDPKD
+474 
-482 VIDPENFSRR
+482 
-492 GEKQIKTFFGETK
+492 QIKTFFGETR

-599 LFFDGNM
+599 LFFDGNI

-646 CTNTDIEDCNEFV
+646 CTDTDIEDCNEFV
-659 LKEVEQEKAAQEKNN
+659 LKEVEQEKAVQEKNN

-683 EQEKVEQD
+683 EQEKVQQNKMQQD
-691 SAKLEKVEK
+691 KE
-700 DKTEQKKAKQNKTQ
+700 EQKK
-714 QDQAEQKKVE
+714 DE
-724 QSENEQEKAAQDQ
+724 QSKNEQEKAKQDR
-737 AEGLSIGNINDQK
+737 AEGLSAENINGNK

-772 TERIATERTTEREN
+772 TERIATEREN
-786 SKHSVDTK
+786 SKHSVNTK

-870 MFPGIK
+870 MFPDPGK

-930 LLAAAG
+930 LLATAG
-936 KERMKKRSS
+936 KERMEKRSS
-945 LCLLGLISPLVV
+945 LCLFGLISPLVI

-996 TVVFLAIGGKP
+996 TVVFLAVGGKP

>member
-61 RSGRVL
+61 RSGRIL
-67 YYGSDLEEV
+67 YYGRDLEEV

-176 AAADFMATV
+176 AVVDFMATI

-225 KIEELGNIL
+225 KMEELGNIL

-267 TTNGRIPYTVALGQK
+267 TTNDRIPYTVALGQK
-282 WMAQRFPGAK
+282 WMAQRFPLAKQEEIKGFPFTKQEETEKFAFAKQEEAQRFLGAK
-292 QEEAERITSV
+292 QEEAGRFTSV
-302 KQKEKKSLL
+302 KQKEKKSLPA
-311 VKDAKKRNRKKHS
+311 KDPKKQNRGKRSFDGKKI
-324 LPYRN
+324 PF
-329 ISHAIQCT
+329 AIQCT

-343 PQADVDVVDHLSFFV
+343 PQADVDVVDHLSLFV
-358 DEGSIFALMGGN
+358 EEGAIFALMGGN

-389 GTIEFFGKSLAKYK
+389 GTIEFFGRSLTKYK

-426 TVEEDLHEVL
+426 AVEEDLYEVL
-436 EDQKEQSQ
+436 EDQKEQ
-444 TSTFRRNQ
+444 N
-452 KNLINPENSS
+452 
-462 WRDQKDA
+462 
-469 KDPEN
+469 
-474 SSWRDPKD
+474 
-482 VIDPENFSRR
+482 
-492 GEKQIKTFFGETK
+492 QIKTFFGETK

-599 LFFDGNM
+599 LFFDGNI

-646 CTNTDIEDCNEFV
+646 CTDTDIEDCNEFV
-659 LKEVEQEKAAQEKNN
+659 LKAVEQEKAVQEKNN
-674 QNKAEQDKI
+674 QNKAEQDKM
-683 EQEKVEQD
+683 EQEKVQQNKMQQD
-691 SAKLEKVEK
+691 KE
-700 DKTEQKKAKQNKTQ
+700 EQKK
-714 QDQAEQKKVE
+714 DE
-724 QSENEQEKAAQDQ
+724 QSKNEQEKAKQDR
-737 AEGLSIGNINDQK
+737 AEGLSAENINGNK

-772 TERIATERTTEREN
+772 KERIATEREN

-936 KERMKKRSS
+936 KERMEKRSS
-945 LCLLGLISPLVV
+945 LCLLGLISPLVI

-986 IPMDL
+986 IPMDM

-996 TVVFLAIGGKP
+996 TVIFLAVGGKP

>member
-61 RSGRVL
+61 RSGRIL
-67 YYGSDLEEV
+67 YYGRDLEEL

-113 MPQDMIRVRVAE
+113 MPQDMICVRVAE

-225 KIEELGNIL
+225 KMEELGNIL

-259 KKKEDTAF
+259 KKKEDAAF
-267 TTNGRIPYTVALGQK
+267 TTNDRIPYTVALGQK
-282 WMAQRFPGAK
+282 WMAQRFPLAKQEEIKGFPFIKQEETEKFAFAKQEEAQRFLGTKQEEAGRFPGAK
-292 QEEAERITSV
+292 QEEAGKVTSV
-302 KQKEKKSLL
+302 KQKEKKSLPAKDPKKQNR
-311 VKDAKKRNRKKHS
+311 VKRSLGYKKIFHV
-324 LPYRN
+324 
-329 ISHAIQCT
+329 IQCT

-389 GTIEFFGKSLAKYK
+389 GTIEFFGKALAKYK
-403 EKELRNGI
+403 EKELRNRI

-426 TVEEDLHEVL
+426 TVEEDLYEVL
-436 EDQKEQSQ
+436 EEQ
-444 TSTFRRNQ
+444 N
-452 KNLINPENSS
+452 
-462 WRDQKDA
+462 
-469 KDPEN
+469 
-474 SSWRDPKD
+474 
-482 VIDPENFSRR
+482 
-492 GEKQIKTFFGETK
+492 QIKTFFGETR

-599 LFFDGNM
+599 LFFDGNI
-606 ASMQDTK
+606 ASVQDTK

-646 CTNTDIEDCNEFV
+646 CTDRDIEDCNEFV
-659 LKEVEQEKAAQEKNN
+659 LKAVEQEKAVQEKNN

-683 EQEKVEQD
+683 EQEKVQQNKMQQD
-691 SAKLEKVEK
+691 KE
-700 DKTEQKKAKQNKTQ
+700 EQKK
-714 QDQAEQKKVE
+714 DE
-724 QSENEQEKAAQDQ
+724 QSKNEQEKAKQDQ
-737 AEGLSIGNINDQK
+737 AEGLSAGNINDKK
-750 NEISGKASVQNS
+750 NKISGKASVQNS

-767 TERTT
+767 TEKTT
-772 TERIATERTTEREN
+772 TERIATEREN

-842 SRGKYSAK
+842 SREKYSAK

-861 ATAGRSVFF
+861 ATVGRSVFF

-936 KERMKKRSS
+936 KERMEKRSS
-945 LCLLGLISPLVV
+945 LCLLGLISPLVI

-996 TVVFLAIGGKP
+996 TVVFLAVGGKP

>member
-61 RSGRVL
+61 RSGRIL
-67 YYGSDLEEV
+67 YYGRDLEEV

-113 MPQDMIRVRVAE
+113 MLQDMIRVRVAE

-176 AAADFMATV
+176 AAADFMATI

-225 KIEELGNIL
+225 KMEELGNIL

-267 TTNGRIPYTVALGQK
+267 TTNDRIPYTVALGQK
-282 WMAQRFPGAK
+282 WMAQRFPLAKQEEIKGFPFTKQEETEKFAFAKQEEAQRFLGAK
-292 QEEAERITSV
+292 QEEAGRFTSV
-302 KQKEKKSLL
+302 KQKEKKSLPA
-311 VKDAKKRNRKKHS
+311 KDPKKQNRGKRSFDGKKI
-324 LPYRN
+324 PF
-329 ISHAIQCT
+329 AIQCT

-343 PQADVDVVDHLSFFV
+343 PQADVDVVDHLSLFV
-358 DEGSIFALMGGN
+358 EEGAIFALMGGN

-389 GTIEFFGKSLAKYK
+389 GTIEFFGRSLTKYK

-426 TVEEDLHEVL
+426 AVEEDLYEVL
-436 EDQKEQSQ
+436 EDQKEQ
-444 TSTFRRNQ
+444 N
-452 KNLINPENSS
+452 
-462 WRDQKDA
+462 
-469 KDPEN
+469 
-474 SSWRDPKD
+474 
-482 VIDPENFSRR
+482 
-492 GEKQIKTFFGETK
+492 QIKTFFGETK

-599 LFFDGNM
+599 LFFDGNI

-646 CTNTDIEDCNEFV
+646 CTDTDIEDCNEFV
-659 LKEVEQEKAAQEKNN
+659 LKAVEQEKAVQEKNN

-683 EQEKVEQD
+683 EQEKVQQNKMQQD
-691 SAKLEKVEK
+691 KE
-700 DKTEQKKAKQNKTQ
+700 EQKK
-714 QDQAEQKKVE
+714 DE
-724 QSENEQEKAAQDQ
+724 QSKNEQEKAKQDR
-737 AEGLSIGNINDQK
+737 AEGLSAENINGNK

-772 TERIATERTTEREN
+772 KERIATEREN

-930 LLAAAG
+930 LLATAG
-936 KERMKKRSS
+936 KERMEKRSS
-945 LCLLGLISPLVV
+945 LCLFGLISPLVI

-996 TVVFLAIGGKP
+996 TVVFLAVGGKP

>member
-12 RYSGEDKEVLS
+12 RYSGEDKEILS

-49 RQLKTSLQPVGQ
+49 RQLKISLQPVGQ
-61 RSGRVL
+61 RSGRIL
-67 YYGSDLEEV
+67 YYGRDLEEV

-176 AAADFMATV
+176 AAADFMATI

-225 KIEELGNIL
+225 KMEELGNIL

-267 TTNGRIPYTVALGQK
+267 TTNDRIPYTVALGQK
-282 WMAQRFPGAK
+282 WMAQRFPLAKQEEIKGFPFTKQEETEKFAFAKQEEAQRFLGAK
-292 QEEAERITSV
+292 QEEAGRFTSV
-302 KQKEKKSLL
+302 KQKEKKSLPA
-311 VKDAKKRNRKKHS
+311 KDPKKQNRGKRSFDGKKV
-324 LPYRN
+324 PF
-329 ISHAIQCT
+329 AIQCT

-343 PQADVDVVDHLSFFV
+343 PQADVDVVDHLSLFV
-358 DEGSIFALMGGN
+358 EEGAIFALMGGN

-375 TTLHLLGGLLKPQK
+375 TTLHLLGGLLKSQK
-389 GTIEFFGKSLAKYK
+389 GTIEFFGRSLTKYK

-426 TVEEDLHEVL
+426 AVEEDLYEVL
-436 EDQKEQSQ
+436 EDQKEQ
-444 TSTFRRNQ
+444 N
-452 KNLINPENSS
+452 
-462 WRDQKDA
+462 
-469 KDPEN
+469 
-474 SSWRDPKD
+474 
-482 VIDPENFSRR
+482 
-492 GEKQIKTFFGETK
+492 QIKTFFGETK

-599 LFFDGNM
+599 LFFDGNI

-646 CTNTDIEDCNEFV
+646 CTDTDIEDCNEFV
-659 LKEVEQEKAAQEKNN
+659 LKAVEQEKAVQEKNN

-683 EQEKVEQD
+683 EQEKVRQNKMQQD
-691 SAKLEKVEK
+691 KE
-700 DKTEQKKAKQNKTQ
+700 EQKK
-714 QDQAEQKKVE
+714 DE
-724 QSENEQEKAAQDQ
+724 QSKNEQEKAKQDR
-737 AEGLSIGNINDQK
+737 AEGLSADNINGNK

-762 DSDAV
+762 DSDVV

-772 TERIATERTTEREN
+772 KERIATEREN

-930 LLAAAG
+930 LLATAG
-936 KERMKKRSS
+936 KERMEKRSS
-945 LCLLGLISPLVV
+945 LCLLGLISPLVI

-996 TVVFLAIGGKP
+996 TVVFLAVGGKP

>member
-61 RSGRVL
+61 RSGRIL
-67 YYGSDLEEV
+67 YYGRDLEEV

-176 AAADFMATV
+176 AAADLMATV

-225 KIEELGNIL
+225 KMEELGNIL

-267 TTNGRIPYTVALGQK
+267 TTNDRIPYTVALGQK
-282 WMAQRFPGAK
+282 WMAQRFPLAKQEEIKGFPFTKQEETEKFAFAKQEEAQRFLGAK
-292 QEEAERITSV
+292 QEEAGRFTSV
-302 KQKEKKSLL
+302 KQKEKM
-311 VKDAKKRNRKKHS
+311 S
-324 LPYRN
+324 LPAKDPKKQNRGKRSFDGKK
-329 ISHAIQCT
+329 IPFAIQCT

-343 PQADVDVVDHLSFFV
+343 PQADVDVVDHLSLFV
-358 DEGSIFALMGGN
+358 EEGAIFALMGGN

-389 GTIEFFGKSLAKYK
+389 GTIEFFGRSLTKYK

-426 TVEEDLHEVL
+426 TVEEDLYEVL
-436 EDQKEQSQ
+436 EDQKEQ
-444 TSTFRRNQ
+444 N
-452 KNLINPENSS
+452 
-462 WRDQKDA
+462 
-469 KDPEN
+469 
-474 SSWRDPKD
+474 
-482 VIDPENFSRR
+482 
-492 GEKQIKTFFGETK
+492 QIKTFFGETK

-599 LFFDGNM
+599 LFFDGNI

-641 DAIRV
+641 DAIRF
-646 CTNTDIEDCNEFV
+646 CTDTDIEDCNEFV
-659 LKEVEQEKAAQEKNN
+659 LKAVEQEKAVQEKNN

-683 EQEKVEQD
+683 EQEKVQQNKMQQD
-691 SAKLEKVEK
+691 KE
-700 DKTEQKKAKQNKTQ
+700 EQKK
-714 QDQAEQKKVE
+714 DE
-724 QSENEQEKAAQDQ
+724 QSKNEQEKAKQDRT
-737 AEGLSIGNINDQK
+737 EGLSAENINGNK

-772 TERIATERTTEREN
+772 KERIATEREN

-936 KERMKKRSS
+936 KERMEKRSS
-945 LCLLGLISPLVV
+945 LCLLGLISPLVI

-986 IPMDL
+986 IPMDM

-996 TVVFLAIGGKP
+996 TVVFLAVGGKP

>member
-61 RSGRVL
+61 RSGRIL
-67 YYGSDLEEV
+67 YYGRDLEEV

-225 KIEELGNIL
+225 KMEELGNIL

-267 TTNGRIPYTVALGQK
+267 TTNDRIPYTVALGQK
-282 WMAQRFPGAK
+282 WMAQRFPLAKQEEIKGFPFTKQEETEKFAFAKQEEAQRFLGAK
-292 QEEAERITSV
+292 QEEAGRFTSV
-302 KQKEKKSLL
+302 KQKEKKSLPA
-311 VKDAKKRNRKKHS
+311 KDPKKQNRGKRSFDGKKI
-324 LPYRN
+324 PF
-329 ISHAIQCT
+329 AIQCT

-343 PQADVDVVDHLSFFV
+343 PQADVDVVDHLSLFV
-358 DEGSIFALMGGN
+358 EEGAIFALMGGN

-389 GTIEFFGKSLAKYK
+389 GTIEFFGRSLAKYK

-418 PTTLFVRK
+418 STTLFVRK
-426 TVEEDLHEVL
+426 TVEEDLYEVL
-436 EDQKEQSQ
+436 EDQKEQ
-444 TSTFRRNQ
+444 N
-452 KNLINPENSS
+452 
-462 WRDQKDA
+462 
-469 KDPEN
+469 
-474 SSWRDPKD
+474 
-482 VIDPENFSRR
+482 
-492 GEKQIKTFFGETK
+492 QIKTFFGETK

-599 LFFDGNM
+599 LFFDGNI

-628 MCRNYFPDVVTVQ
+628 MCRDYFPDVVTVQ

-646 CTNTDIEDCNEFV
+646 CTDTDIEDCNEFV
-659 LKEVEQEKAAQEKNN
+659 LKAVEQEKAVQEKNN

-683 EQEKVEQD
+683 EQEKVQQNKMQQD
-691 SAKLEKVEK
+691 KE
-700 DKTEQKKAKQNKTQ
+700 EQKK
-714 QDQAEQKKVE
+714 DE
-724 QSENEQEKAAQDQ
+724 QSKNEQEKAKQDR
-737 AEGLSIGNINDQK
+737 AEGLSAENINGNK

-772 TERIATERTTEREN
+772 KERIATEREN

-936 KERMKKRSS
+936 KERMEKRSS
-945 LCLLGLISPLVV
+945 LCLLGLISPLVI

-986 IPMDL
+986 IPMDM

-996 TVVFLAIGGKP
+996 TVIFLAVGGKP

>member
-61 RSGRVL
+61 RGGRIL
-67 YYGSDLEEV
+67 YYGRDLEEV

-225 KIEELGNIL
+225 KMEELGNIL

-259 KKKEDTAF
+259 KKKEDAAF
-267 TTNGRIPYTVALGQK
+267 TTNDRIPYTVALGQK
-282 WMAQRFPGAK
+282 WMAQRFLGTKQEEAGRFPGAK
-292 QEEAERITSV
+292 QEEAGRFTSV
-302 KQKEKKSLL
+302 KQKEKKSLPA
-311 VKDAKKRNRKKHS
+311 KDPKKQNRGKRSLGYKK
-324 LPYRN
+324 
-329 ISHAIQCT
+329 IFHAIQCT

-389 GTIEFFGKSLAKYK
+389 GTIEFFGKALAKYK

-426 TVEEDLHEVL
+426 TVEEDLYEVL
-436 EDQKEQSQ
+436 EEQ
-444 TSTFRRNQ
+444 N
-452 KNLINPENSS
+452 
-462 WRDQKDA
+462 
-469 KDPEN
+469 
-474 SSWRDPKD
+474 
-482 VIDPENFSRR
+482 
-492 GEKQIKTFFGETK
+492 QIKTFFGETR

-599 LFFDGNM
+599 LFFDGNI
-606 ASMQDTK
+606 ASVQDTK

-646 CTNTDIEDCNEFV
+646 CTDRDIEDCNEFV
-659 LKEVEQEKAAQEKNN
+659 LKAVEQEKAVQEKNN

-683 EQEKVEQD
+683 EQEKVQQNKMQQD
-691 SAKLEKVEK
+691 KE
-700 DKTEQKKAKQNKTQ
+700 EQKK
-714 QDQAEQKKVE
+714 DE
-724 QSENEQEKAAQDQ
+724 QSKNEQEKAKRDQ
-737 AEGLSIGNINDQK
+737 AEGLSAGNINDKK

-767 TERTT
+767 TEKTT
-772 TERIATERTTEREN
+772 TERIATDREN

-930 LLAAAG
+930 LLATAG
-936 KERMKKRSS
+936 KERMEKRSS
-945 LCLLGLISPLVV
+945 LCLLGLISPLVI

-986 IPMDL
+986 IPMDM

-996 TVVFLAIGGKP
+996 TVVFLAVGGKP

>member
-61 RSGRVL
+61 RSGRIL
-67 YYGSDLEEV
+67 YYGRDLEEV

-225 KIEELGNIL
+225 KMEELGNIL

-259 KKKEDTAF
+259 KKKEDAAF
-267 TTNGRIPYTVALGQK
+267 TTNDRIPYTVALGQK
-282 WMAQRFPGAK
+282 WMAQRFPLAKQEEIKGFPFTKQEEAGRFPGAK
-292 QEEAERITSV
+292 QEEAGRFTSV
-302 KQKEKKSLL
+302 KQKEKKSLPA
-311 VKDAKKRNRKKHS
+311 KDPKKQNRGKRSFDGKK
-324 LPYRN
+324 
-329 ISHAIQCT
+329 ISFAIQCT

-389 GTIEFFGKSLAKYK
+389 GTIEFFGKALAKYK

-426 TVEEDLHEVL
+426 TVEEDLYEVL
-436 EDQKEQSQ
+436 EEQ
-444 TSTFRRNQ
+444 N
-452 KNLINPENSS
+452 
-462 WRDQKDA
+462 
-469 KDPEN
+469 
-474 SSWRDPKD
+474 
-482 VIDPENFSRR
+482 
-492 GEKQIKTFFGETK
+492 QIKTFFGETR
-505 QEIWQNVIALLGIED
+505 QEIRQNVIALLGIED

-599 LFFDGNM
+599 LFFDGNI
-606 ASMQDTK
+606 ASVQDTK

-646 CTNTDIEDCNEFV
+646 CTDTDIEDCNEFV
-659 LKEVEQEKAAQEKNN
+659 LKAVEQEKAVQEKNN

-683 EQEKVEQD
+683 EQAKVQQNKMQQD
-691 SAKLEKVEK
+691 KE
-700 DKTEQKKAKQNKTQ
+700 EQKK
-714 QDQAEQKKVE
+714 DE
-724 QSENEQEKAAQDQ
+724 QSKNEQEKAIQDQ
-737 AEGLSIGNINDQK
+737 AEGLSAGNINDNK

-767 TERTT
+767 TEKTT
-772 TERIATERTTEREN
+772 TERIATEREN

-794 QILSVVLTELI
+794 QILSVVLAELI

-936 KERMKKRSS
+936 KERMEKRSS
-945 LCLLGLISPLVV
+945 LCLLGLISPLVI

-996 TVVFLAIGGKP
+996 TVIFLAVGGKP

>member
-61 RSGRVL
+61 RSGRIL
-67 YYGSDLEEV
+67 YYGRDLEEV

-225 KIEELGNIL
+225 KMEELGNIL

-267 TTNGRIPYTVALGQK
+267 TTNDRIPYTVALGQK
-282 WMAQRFPGAK
+282 WMAQRFPLAKQEEIKGFPFTKQEETEKFAFAKQEEAQRFLGAK
-292 QEEAERITSV
+292 QEEAGRFTSV
-302 KQKEKKSLL
+302 KQKEKKSLPA
-311 VKDAKKRNRKKHS
+311 KDPKKQNRGKRSFDSKKI
-324 LPYRN
+324 PF
-329 ISHAIQCT
+329 AIQCT

-343 PQADVDVVDHLSFFV
+343 PQADVDVVDHLSLFV
-358 DEGSIFALMGGN
+358 EEGAIFALMGGN

-389 GTIEFFGKSLAKYK
+389 GTIEFFGRSLAKYK

-426 TVEEDLHEVL
+426 TVEEDLYEVL
-436 EDQKEQSQ
+436 EDQKEQ
-444 TSTFRRNQ
+444 N
-452 KNLINPENSS
+452 
-462 WRDQKDA
+462 
-469 KDPEN
+469 
-474 SSWRDPKD
+474 
-482 VIDPENFSRR
+482 
-492 GEKQIKTFFGETK
+492 QIKTFFGETK

-599 LFFDGNM
+599 LFFDGNI

-646 CTNTDIEDCNEFV
+646 CTDTDIEDCNEFV
-659 LKEVEQEKAAQEKNN
+659 LKAVEQEKAVQEKNN

-683 EQEKVEQD
+683 EQEKVQQNKMQQD
-691 SAKLEKVEK
+691 KE
-700 DKTEQKKAKQNKTQ
+700 EQKK
-714 QDQAEQKKVE
+714 DE
-724 QSENEQEKAAQDQ
+724 QSKNEQEKAKQDR
-737 AEGLSIGNINDQK
+737 AEGLSAENINGNK

-772 TERIATERTTEREN
+772 KERIATEREN

-936 KERMKKRSS
+936 KERMEKRSS
-945 LCLLGLISPLVV
+945 LCLLGLISPLVI

-986 IPMDL
+986 IPMDM

-996 TVVFLAIGGKP
+996 TVVFLAVGGKP

>member
-12 RYSGEDKEVLS
+12 RYSGEDKEILS

-61 RSGRVL
+61 RSGRIL
-67 YYGSDLEEV
+67 YYGRDLEEV

-176 AAADFMATV
+176 AAADFMATI

-225 KIEELGNIL
+225 KMEELGNIL

-267 TTNGRIPYTVALGQK
+267 TTNDRIPYTVALGQK
-282 WMAQRFPGAK
+282 WMAQRFPLAKQEEIKGFPFTKQEETEKFAFAKQEEAQRFLGAK
-292 QEEAERITSV
+292 QEEAGRFTSV
-302 KQKEKKSLL
+302 KQKEKKSLP
-311 VKDAKKRNRKKHS
+311 AKNPKKQNRGKRSFDGKKI
-324 LPYRN
+324 PF
-329 ISHAIQCT
+329 AIQCT

-343 PQADVDVVDHLSFFV
+343 PQADVDVVEHLSLFV
-358 DEGSIFALMGGN
+358 EEGAIFALMGGN

-389 GTIEFFGKSLAKYK
+389 GTIEFFGRSLAKYK

-426 TVEEDLHEVL
+426 TVEEDLYEVL
-436 EDQKEQSQ
+436 EDQKEQ
-444 TSTFRRNQ
+444 N
-452 KNLINPENSS
+452 
-462 WRDQKDA
+462 
-469 KDPEN
+469 
-474 SSWRDPKD
+474 
-482 VIDPENFSRR
+482 
-492 GEKQIKTFFGETK
+492 QIKTFFGETK

-599 LFFDGNM
+599 LFFDGNI

-646 CTNTDIEDCNEFV
+646 CIDTDIEDCNEFV
-659 LKEVEQEKAAQEKNN
+659 MKEVEQEKAVQEKNN

-683 EQEKVEQD
+683 EQEKVQQNKMQQD
-691 SAKLEKVEK
+691 KE
-700 DKTEQKKAKQNKTQ
+700 EQKK
-714 QDQAEQKKVE
+714 DE
-724 QSENEQEKAAQDQ
+724 QSKNEQEKAKQDR
-737 AEGLSIGNINDQK
+737 AEGLSAENINGNK

-772 TERIATERTTEREN
+772 KERIATEREN

-882 IVTGISLGA
+882 IVTGNQPWSRSRIFDRLSYDA
-891 EAGFLTGS
+891 IIQYAVWTRS
-899 LTMLLS
+899 VDTMADVFNGLDRFACRTLS
-905 NMLFGQGP
+905 D
-913 WTPWQMFS
+913 S
-921 MGLIGLLAG
+921 
-930 LLAAAG
+930 
-936 KERMKKRSS
+936 RKRKN
-945 LCLLGLISPLVV
+945 G
-957 YGGIMNFASLLM
+957 
-969 MSYTINK
+969 
-976 ESIIA
+976 
-981 IYLSG
+981 
-986 IPMDL
+986 
-991 LHAVS
+991 
-996 TVVFLAIGGKP
+996 
-1007 MLEKIERVKKKHGIE
+1007 KKKQPVPVWFDQSSCDLWRHYELCFFIDDELYNQ

>member
-12 RYSGEDKEVLS
+12 RYSGEDKEILS

-61 RSGRVL
+61 RSGRIL
-67 YYGSDLEEV
+67 YYGRDLEEV

-176 AAADFMATV
+176 AAVDFMATI

-225 KIEELGNIL
+225 KMEELGNIL

-248 MQIARGYEKLQ
+248 MQIARGYERLQ

-267 TTNGRIPYTVALGQK
+267 TTNDRIPYTVALGQK
-282 WMAQRFPGAK
+282 WMAQRFPLAKQEEAQRFLGAK
-292 QEEAERITSV
+292 QEEAGRFTSV
-302 KQKEKKSLL
+302 KQKEKKSLPA
-311 VKDAKKRNRKKHS
+311 KDPKKQNRGKRSFDGKKI
-324 LPYRN
+324 PF
-329 ISHAIQCT
+329 AIQCT

-343 PQADVDVVDHLSFFV
+343 PQADVDVVDHLSLFV
-358 DEGSIFALMGGN
+358 EEGAIFALMGGN

-389 GTIEFFGKSLAKYK
+389 GTIEFFGRSLTKYK

-426 TVEEDLHEVL
+426 TVEEDLYEVL
-436 EDQKEQSQ
+436 EDQKEQ
-444 TSTFRRNQ
+444 N
-452 KNLINPENSS
+452 
-462 WRDQKDA
+462 
-469 KDPEN
+469 
-474 SSWRDPKD
+474 
-482 VIDPENFSRR
+482 
-492 GEKQIKTFFGETK
+492 QIKTFFGETK

-599 LFFDGNM
+599 LFFDGNI

-646 CTNTDIEDCNEFV
+646 CTDTDIEDCNEFV
-659 LKEVEQEKAAQEKNN
+659 LKAVEQEKAVQEKNN

-683 EQEKVEQD
+683 EQEKVQQNKMQQD
-691 SAKLEKVEK
+691 KE
-700 DKTEQKKAKQNKTQ
+700 EQKK
-714 QDQAEQKKVE
+714 DE
-724 QSENEQEKAAQDQ
+724 QSKNEQEKAKQDR
-737 AEGLSIGNINDQK
+737 AEGLSAENINGNK

-772 TERIATERTTEREN
+772 KERIATEREN

-850 KVVLIAVLVAI
+850 KVVLIAALVAI

-936 KERMKKRSS
+936 KERMEKRSS
-945 LCLLGLISPLVV
+945 LCLLGLISPLVI

-996 TVVFLAIGGKP
+996 TVIFLAVGGKP

>member
-61 RSGRVL
+61 RSGRIL
-67 YYGSDLEEV
+67 YYGRDLEEV

-176 AAADFMATV
+176 AAADFMATI

-225 KIEELGNIL
+225 KMEELGNIL

-267 TTNGRIPYTVALGQK
+267 TTNDRIPYTVALGQK
-282 WMAQRFPGAK
+282 WMAQRFPLAKQEEIKGFPFTKQEETEKFAFAKQEEAQRFLGAK
-292 QEEAERITSV
+292 QEEAGRFSSV
-302 KQKEKKSLL
+302 KQKEKKSLPA
-311 VKDAKKRNRKKHS
+311 KDPKKQNRGKRSFDGKKI
-324 LPYRN
+324 PF
-329 ISHAIQCT
+329 AIQCT

-343 PQADVDVVDHLSFFV
+343 PQADVDVVDHLSLFV
-358 DEGSIFALMGGN
+358 EEGAIFALMGGN

-389 GTIEFFGKSLAKYK
+389 GTIEFFGRSLTKYK

-426 TVEEDLHEVL
+426 TVEEDLYEVL
-436 EDQKEQSQ
+436 EDQKEQ
-444 TSTFRRNQ
+444 N
-452 KNLINPENSS
+452 
-462 WRDQKDA
+462 
-469 KDPEN
+469 
-474 SSWRDPKD
+474 
-482 VIDPENFSRR
+482 
-492 GEKQIKTFFGETK
+492 QIKTFFGETK

-599 LFFDGNM
+599 LFFDGNI

-646 CTNTDIEDCNEFV
+646 CTDTDIEDCNEFV
-659 LKEVEQEKAAQEKNN
+659 LKAVEQEKAVQEKNN

-683 EQEKVEQD
+683 EQEKVQQNKMQQD
-691 SAKLEKVEK
+691 KE
-700 DKTEQKKAKQNKTQ
+700 EQKK
-714 QDQAEQKKVE
+714 DE
-724 QSENEQEKAAQDQ
+724 QSKNEQEKAKQDR
-737 AEGLSIGNINDQK
+737 AEGLSAENINGNK

-772 TERIATERTTEREN
+772 KERIATEREN

-936 KERMKKRSS
+936 KERMEKRSS
-945 LCLLGLISPLVV
+945 LCLLGLISPLVI

-986 IPMDL
+986 IPMDM

-996 TVVFLAIGGKP
+996 TVIFLAVGGKP

>member
-61 RSGRVL
+61 RSGRIL
-67 YYGSDLEEV
+67 YYGRDLEEV

-176 AAADFMATV
+176 AAADFMATI

-225 KIEELGNIL
+225 KMEELGNIL

-267 TTNGRIPYTVALGQK
+267 TTNDRIPYTVALGQK
-282 WMAQRFPGAK
+282 WMAQRFPLAKQEEIKGFPFTKQEETEKFAFAKQEEAQRFLGAK
-292 QEEAERITSV
+292 QEEAGRFTSV
-302 KQKEKKSLL
+302 KQKEKKSLPA
-311 VKDAKKRNRKKHS
+311 KDPKKQNRGKRSFDGKKI
-324 LPYRN
+324 PF
-329 ISHAIQCT
+329 AIQCT

-343 PQADVDVVDHLSFFV
+343 PQADVDVVDHLSLFV
-358 DEGSIFALMGGN
+358 EEGAIFALMGGN

-375 TTLHLLGGLLKPQK
+375 TTLHLLGGLLKLQK
-389 GTIEFFGKSLAKYK
+389 GTIEFFGRSLTKYK

-426 TVEEDLHEVL
+426 TVEEDLYEVL
-436 EDQKEQSQ
+436 EDQKEQ
-444 TSTFRRNQ
+444 N
-452 KNLINPENSS
+452 
-462 WRDQKDA
+462 
-469 KDPEN
+469 
-474 SSWRDPKD
+474 
-482 VIDPENFSRR
+482 
-492 GEKQIKTFFGETK
+492 QIKTFFGETK

-599 LFFDGNM
+599 LFFDGNI

-646 CTNTDIEDCNEFV
+646 CTDTDIEDCNEFV
-659 LKEVEQEKAAQEKNN
+659 LKAVEQEKAVQEKNN

-683 EQEKVEQD
+683 EQEKVQQNKMQQD
-691 SAKLEKVEK
+691 KE
-700 DKTEQKKAKQNKTQ
+700 EQKK
-714 QDQAEQKKVE
+714 DE
-724 QSENEQEKAAQDQ
+724 QSKNEQEKAKQDR
-737 AEGLSIGNINDQK
+737 AEGLSAENINGNK

-772 TERIATERTTEREN
+772 KERIATEREN

-930 LLAAAG
+930 LLATAG
-936 KERMKKRSS
+936 KERMEKRSS
-945 LCLLGLISPLVV
+945 LCLFGLISPLVI

-996 TVVFLAIGGKP
+996 TVVFLAVGGKP